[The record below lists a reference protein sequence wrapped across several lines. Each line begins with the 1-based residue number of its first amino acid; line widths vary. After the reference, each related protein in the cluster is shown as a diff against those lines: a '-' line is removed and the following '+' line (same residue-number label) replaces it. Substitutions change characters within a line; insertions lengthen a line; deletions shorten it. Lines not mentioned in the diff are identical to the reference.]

1 MLRFPWARA
10 ASREVRTATL
20 GARDEEPPLSPRW
33 TLQAQ
38 EGLLELA
45 RRAWPELGVPG
56 EDFVESVAARC
67 PDDVDPSALDIAGL
81 YLAHLCLRGDPAALA
96 AFEREEIAATRRF
109 LAGRER
115 DASIADEL
123 LQRVRTRVLL
133 PRADGRPPRLA
144 DFSGRG
150 GLRAWL
156 RIIALREHLDAHRAP
171 HRAPGRDIDSD
182 DDVGAVV
189 VAPELALLRARYL
202 DSLNTAL
209 RDALRAQPPRDR
221 TLLRMHY
228 VDGLSLSSM
237 GALYRVN
244 KGTIS
249 RWLANAREAVL
260 SEVLAT
266 LQHEIGCS
274 PAEAQSLARVLRSE
288 LHLTLPG
295 LFAD

>member
-1 MLRFPWARA
+1 MP
-10 ASREVRTATL
+10 
-20 GARDEEPPLSPRW
+20 DEH
-33 TLQAQ
+33 
-38 EGLLELA
+38 
-45 RRAWPELGVPG
+45 
-56 EDFVESVAARC
+56 FIESVAARC
-67 PDDVDPSALDIAGL
+67 PQDVDPSALDIAGL
-81 YLAHLCLRGDPAALA
+81 YLAHLCLRGEPAALA
-96 AFEREEIAATRRF
+96 AFEREEIAATRHF
-109 LAGRER
+109 LSGRER
-115 DASIADEL
+115 DPSLVDEL
-123 LQRVRTRVLL
+123 LQRVRTRVLM

-171 HRAPGRDIDSD
+171 NHDIDSD
-182 DDVGAVV
+182 DDVGAAV
-189 VAPELALLRARYL
+189 VAPELALLRARYM
-202 DSLNTAL
+202 DSLRTAL
-209 RDALRAQPPRDR
+209 SAALRARPPRER

-260 SEVLAT
+260 TDVLAI

-274 PAEAQSLARVLRSE
+274 PAEAQSLACVLQSE

-295 LFAD
+295 LLAD